1 MSSILLPTIALQTI
15 NSCECCDLERQ
26 KLPYQSGAVAPFS
39 SALSLPVPRLGASK
53 EVETPQREELG
64 VTLPQEEGFILFEGD
79 N

>member
-1 MSSILLPTIALQTI
+1 M
-15 NSCECCDLERQ
+15 
-26 KLPYQSGAVAPFS
+26 PYQSGAVAPFS